1 MAEDKK
7 DNVVLIRQPPLK
19 RGDRRLL
26 ERAQALFELQEQ
38 LCVATSAIRR
48 LQALDDAP
56 QLREEGRVVLGRLRQ
71 AGGQGPPLAERRAGR
86 AARELRVGG
95 RQLLDQTGQGLQRL
109 RSGGLGEDQVGS
121 QLLED
126 LPRDARAHRPP
137 LSCWETRGVVVT
149 HL

>member
-48 LQALDDAP
+48 LQALDDQEADELATALG
-56 QLREEGRVVLGRLRQ
+56 QITSRLEE
-71 AGGQGPPLAERRAGR
+71 
-86 AARELRVGG
+86 
-95 RQLLDQTGQGLQRL
+95 LLTEAQD
-109 RSGGLGEDQVGS
+109 
-121 QLLED
+121 LLMKHY
-126 LPRDARAHRPP
+126 RK
-137 LSCWETRGVVVT
+137 
-149 HL
+149 